1 MTTLTPAFLILWHQ
15 WMRGAKYPTMSR
27 TSVLECEVLSLIS
40 EEEFGSIPE
49 GEQNETS
56 ESDTVAE
63 NVVNGSTLQGRV
75 TGEALSDQC
84 TSPIESGTD
93 ERTKGLRK
101 KDEETFDES
110 GYMVPNVRLTADD
123 MTALTIPASLID
135 SDDDLEIFR
144 LTQQDSCVSDHGS
157 ESKDGQPAK
166 RSIDILTDPHLSTSA
181 DGQIS
186 SGACSTTRGAGL
198 QTQQKD
204 NVIDESGYMVPDVLM
219 EEDGGGSGLSV
230 SGSLRKNGMDEI
242 LHVDIRDRDCFVSHT
257 DDNSTGDI
265 HHTYHDSHQVD
276 NSSDAIHHTYHVS
289 HEVNNSREDIHHTY
303 HVSHELGSSRDDIH
317 HTYHVSHDAAHSKD
331 EINHIYHD
339 SQNADNSRDEINH
352 TYLGLDDVLTE
363 QELQSLNE
371 INAKYVKDSKLK
383 VNDKTAQSPN
393 ANAPNE
399 PDKANDKVI
408 DHIYFTAD
416 DLLYKQTP
424 KQTPDDTHPHDDCS
438 EANDSMDKLK
448 KQDPSKQSQNCPSQ
462 KKSNPSNL
470 DESGYLILEETKL

>member
-1 MTTLTPAFLILWHQ
+1 MTKLTPAFLAPIDV
-15 WMRGAKYPTMSR
+15 GCKIFNDVR

-40 EEEFGSIPE
+40 EEELGSIPE
-49 GEQNETS
+49 GERNETS
-56 ESDTVAE
+56 ESNTVAE
-63 NVVNGSTLQGRV
+63 NVNGSTLQGRV

-84 TSPIESGTD
+84 TSPVESGTD
-93 ERTKGLRK
+93 ERTKRLRK

-123 MTALTIPASLID
+123 MTALTSPASLID
-135 SDDDLEIFR
+135 SDDDLKIFR
-144 LTQQDSCVSDHGS
+144 LTQQDSCVPDHGS
-157 ESKDGQPAK
+157 ESKDGQPTK

-186 SGACSTTRGAGL
+186 SGACSTTRGACSTTRGARL

-242 LHVDIRDRDCFVSHT
+242 LHVDIRDRDCFVSQT

-289 HEVNNSREDIHHTY
+289 HAVNNSREDIHHTY

-339 SQNADNSRDEINH
+339 SQNADKSRDEINH
-352 TYLGLDDVLTE
+352 TYFGLDDVLTE

-383 VNDKTAQSPN
+383 VIDKTAQSLN

-416 DLLYKQTP
+416 DLLS

-462 KKSNPSNL
+462 KKSNSSNL